1 MNAIALSAA
10 ELTELASCELVIEH
24 GLKVFHAVGLA
35 LLTIREKRLYRAQHA
50 TFEEYCQS
58 KWGFT
63 DNYALRLMRGA
74 AVVENIATTPTIV
87 GVLPDETL
95 PMGRVLP
102 TNERQVRPLITL
114 SPDQQRD
121 AWQEAVATAPNGKIT
136 AAHVEQVAQ
145 SYKPSGHR
153 AGVSFTGAGVEPD
166 LDEDGQPLR
175 RRGDDDDED
184 EPLRPGDVVQ
194 YGGQRFTLRSVASSG
209 RVYFDVPKSH
219 KLYGRGIESEDVSLV
234 EHAADRKPHPQSPPP
249 LAEEIIVIDGVPVSE
264 THPAGFALFFGGS
277 GYATCVNCNR
287 SHPRWSPVRGGDWRC
302 EQSDCK
308 RLTHDDLL
316 IPYTKEDATAEDRNA
331 RRSLKPTNGG
341 HAVHFSSKS
350 DEWYTPPEI
359 IAAVRA
365 VMPIELDP
373 ASCYEA
379 QQIIRADLYFDAK
392 MNGLHPM
399 RRWQGR
405 VYLNPPY
412 GDQIA
417 KWIERLVAEYKS
429 THVVEA
435 IALVPARVD
444 TAWYRLLREY
454 PRCHVTGRVQ
464 FWNEANPID
473 GQRTGAPFPSAVF
486 YLGNRLDVFGEAFS
500 TIGDIYTLWSP
511 KP

>member
-10 ELTELASCELVIEH
+10 ELTELASCEMVIEH
-24 GLKVFHAVGLA
+24 GLKVFHAVGMA
-35 LLTIREKRLYRAQHA
+35 LLTIREKRLYRADFT
-50 TFEEYCQS
+50 TFEAYCEQ

-74 AVVENIATTPTIV
+74 EVVENIT
-87 GVLPDETL
+87 GTL
-95 PMGRVLP
+95 PIGRVLP
-102 TNERQVRPLITL
+102 AGTPPIGGVLPVNEAQVRPLVSLT
-114 SPDQQRD
+114 PDNQRA
-121 AWQEAVATAPNGKIT
+121 AWQTAVETAPGGKVT
-136 AAHVEQVAQ
+136 GAHVAQVAQ
-145 SYKPSGHR
+145 DYKPTKRSGVH
-153 AGVSFTGAGVEPD
+153 FDGAGADPD
-166 LDEDGQPLR
+166 LDENGEPLT
-175 RRGDDDDED
+175 RRGDDDDD
-184 EPLRPGDVVQ
+184 EALRVGDIVQ

-209 RVYFDVPKSH
+209 RVYFDLPKSH
-219 KLYGRGIESEDVSLV
+219 KLYGRGIESEDVTLI
-234 EHAADRKPHPQSPPP
+234 ERKADAKPAAALPPP
-249 LAEEIIVIDGVPVSE
+249 RAAEEIVRIDGIPVSE
-264 THPAGFALFFGGS
+264 THPIGFALFFGGS
-277 GYATCVNCNR
+277 GYATCVNCNA

-302 EQSDCK
+302 EQPNCK

-316 IPYTKEDATAEDRNA
+316 IPYTKEDSDAEDRNA
-331 RRSLKPTNGG
+331 RRSRAPSNGG
-341 HAVHFSSKS
+341 HAVHFSSKT

-359 IAAVRA
+359 IAAVRE

-379 QQIIRADLYFDAK
+379 QNIIHADLYFDAQ

-417 KWIERLVAEYKS
+417 KWIERLIAEYKAA
-429 THVVEA
+429 HVVEA

-486 YLGNRLDVFGEAFS
+486 YLGNRLDAFGEAFS

-511 KP
+511 KS